1 MKYKVIADSSCEM
14 PQDYEWFQAVPFG
27 LEVNGENYLDDESMD
42 VPMLLKKIAKSPTCP
57 KSSCPSPQDYLDAF
71 KTEAEHI
78 YIVTISQH
86 LSGSFN
92 SALLA
97 KSMYEEEHQDKKIAV
112 IDSLSASGG
121 ESQIA
126 LLAMELEEQGKS
138 FEEIEKELID
148 YRDQMHTYFVLD
160 NLETLRKN
168 GRLSTTKA
176 VVANTLNIKPVM
188 RAEVGTIVQAAQ
200 TMGIKKALTKMVD
213 IIEKNVVEPA
223 KKRVVITHCNNLE
236 RAEIVKKL
244 LMEKVGFENI
254 LIMHTRGLSSLY
266 ANEGGV
272 IVSY

>member
-14 PQDYEWFQAVPFG
+14 PQDYEWFQPIPFG
-27 LEVNGENYLDDESMD
+27 LEVNGENFLDDENMD
-42 VPMLLKKIAKSPTCP
+42 VPMLLEKIAKSPTCP

-92 SALLA
+92 SAMLA
-97 KSMYEEEHQDKKIAV
+97 KSMYEEEHNDKKIAV
-112 IDSLSASGG
+112 VDSLSASGG

-138 FEEIEKELID
+138 FEEIENELIAF
-148 YRDQMHTYFVLD
+148 RDQMHTYFVLD

-176 VVANTLNIKPVM
+176 IVANTLHIKPVL

-213 IIEKNVVEPA
+213 IIGKNVVEPA
-223 KKRVVITHCNNLE
+223 KKRVIITHCNNLE